1 MGETTPRAPLAL
13 SRRRLLG
20 LAGAVGLGAATA
32 ACAGP
37 GGSKPQASAPATGAA
52 QGKVSF
58 AHWRAEDK
66 AAFDT
71 LITTF
76 AAATPGVS
84 VEQDITPSNDYQSQA
99 LNRLKGGSV
108 GDAFPTFRGA
118 QFEQFVKAGVYTD
131 LTSSDL
137 LASYEPALLAAGKQ
151 GGKQWGL
158 PYQVVFPM
166 PVANTDALDKAGV
179 SDLPKDWDGFLSLC
193 DKIKSAGLIPL
204 AWPGG
209 EVGNAGQLF
218 NSMVMNNQPAD
229 DTCAQIEQGKA
240 KVTDDWFLTTLKQYK
255 QLTPYFQDNST
266 GTAVEPT
273 QQLFATGK
281 AAMLATGSYHIA
293 AVRALGATF
302 GMDLVAPI
310 TTDAGKARYEGTY
323 NATFILGVNA
333 ASKVQ
338 PAATAW
344 LKFLSDKANAVTY
357 ADATVQHLTVA
368 DVDYTNKDLKQLAP
382 WLTKKTMLAPRF
394 QFLNLDIRNAVEGA
408 CISVVGG
415 ASPEAAAQK
424 AQQVIDE
431 RI

>member
-1 MGETTPRAPLAL
+1 MLSTDLAARTL
-13 SRRRLLG
+13 SRRRLLT
-20 LAGAVGLGAATA
+20 LTGAVGLGAVAT

-37 GGSKPQASAPATGAA
+37 GGAQPQASAPATGAA
-52 QGKVSF
+52 TGKVSF

-66 AAFDT
+66 KAFDD
-71 LITTF
+71 LIAGFTGK
-76 AAATPGVS
+76 TPGVT

-99 LNRLKGGSV
+99 LNRLKGGAV
-108 GDAFPTFRGA
+108 GDSFPTFRGA

-131 LTSSDL
+131 LSSSDL
-137 LASYEPALLAAGKQ
+137 VKAYEPALLEAGKS

-179 SDLPKDWDGFLSLC
+179 SEPPKDWDGFLSLC
-193 DKIKSAGLIPL
+193 DKLKSAGYVPL

-218 NSMVMNNQPAD
+218 NSMVMNNAPAD
-229 DTCAQIEQGKA
+229 DISAQVEQGKA
-240 KVTDDWFLTTLKQYK
+240 KVTDEWFLTTLKQYQ
-255 QLTPYFQDNST
+255 QLRPYFQPNST
-266 GTAVEPT
+266 GTVVEPT
-273 QQLFATGK
+273 QQLFASGK

-293 AVRALGATF
+293 AVRGLGAKF

-310 TTDAGKARYEGTY
+310 TTAAAEAKYEGTY

-333 ASKVQ
+333 QSKVQ

-344 LKFLSDKANAVTY
+344 LGYLSDPANAASY
-357 ADATVQHLTVA
+357 ANATVQHVTVA
-368 DVDYTNKDLKQLAP
+368 GVEYTDPDLKLLAP
-382 WLTKKTMLAPRF
+382 WLKKKTLLAPRF
-394 QFLNLDIRNAVEGA
+394 QFLDLDVRNAVEGA
-408 CISVVGG
+408 CIAVVGG
-415 ASPEAAAQK
+415 TSPDAAAEK
-424 AQQVIDE
+424 AQQVVDE